1 MTHSRSEWGW
11 SVLSSR
17 PVRVSVTAPVR
28 GFIRHSP
35 TLSPVG
41 SAGVGAE
48 SCRDLRRRQDFITE
62 YVGDAQFSEGRRHLG
77 GAGGGA
83 DVEDRYL
90 CRHERVGDLLEPPA
104 KSQRGQGDV
113 ARRQCHGVSLRVV
126 GMWTLSNRGS
136 DAVLLRPSVK
146 ARRYPLPGRR
156 SAAQSTTI
164 CGCVWGPACPMLA
177 SMSDVEPLN

>member
-90 CRHERVGDLLEPPA
+90 CRPSASAICLSRRRRANVVRAMWRGGNVMGFHFLLLGCGRCRIEDLTP
-104 KSQRGQGDV
+104 
-113 ARRQCHGVSLRVV
+113 C
-126 GMWTLSNRGS
+126 
-136 DAVLLRPSVK
+136 
-146 ARRYPLPGRR
+146 
-156 SAAQSTTI
+156 
-164 CGCVWGPACPMLA
+164 C
-177 SMSDVEPLN
+177 